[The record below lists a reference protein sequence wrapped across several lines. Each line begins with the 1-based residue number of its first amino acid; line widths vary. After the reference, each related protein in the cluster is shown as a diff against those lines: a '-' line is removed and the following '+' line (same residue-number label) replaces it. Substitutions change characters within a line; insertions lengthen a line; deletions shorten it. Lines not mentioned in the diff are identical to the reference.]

1 MNAHSLEIAA
11 LRENLPELF
20 AFVEQTLT
28 SLQAPAANRD
38 KLMMALDEI
47 LTNVVLYAYPGDQR
61 GSVSVCIYRNGHG
74 ITAEVVDHGKP
85 FDPTTH
91 PEPDVTLPIERRP
104 IGGLGIHLT
113 RKLLTQLRYER
124 ENGENRLVLLSNWEK
139 TDE

>member
-1 MNAHSLEIAA
+1 MNVQSLEIAA
-11 LRENLPELF
+11 LRENLAELF
-20 AFVEQTLT
+20 AFVEQALT
-28 SLQAPAANRD
+28 RLHAPAANRD
-38 KLMMALDEI
+38 KLMMALDEV
-47 LTNVVLYAYPGDQR
+47 LTNVVLYAYPEDQR
-61 GSVSVCIYRNGHG
+61 GTVSVCLYRDNHG

-113 RKLLTQLRYER
+113 RKLLTRLQYDR
-124 ENGENRLVLLSNWEK
+124 ENGKNRLVLTSNWEK